1 MPRGRGLTACVLDQ
15 EGRVRRETD
24 NTQVSAVPWFSSA
37 ALTASAVTAW
47 MLGSGQLRC

>member
-24 NTQVSAVPWFSSA
+24 NTLSLGCALVFLCCLDSLRSYCLDAGLRA
-37 ALTASAVTAW
+37 A
-47 MLGSGQLRC
+47 